1 MMCGIKQG
9 ALGRLYDAAWHQGFN
24 DVERSKRDRVEV
36 TREKLEDFTLTIS
49 PLMLTD
55 SRQSDSRQFG
65 GYVCDVTIT
74 LFAGTAPISSEEVI
88 LLVYRK
94 C

>member
-9 ALGRLYDAAWHQGFN
+9 ALGRLYDAAWYQGFN

-55 SRQSDSRQFG
+55 SRQSG
-65 GYVCDVTIT
+65 GYVCDVAIT